1 MPNRLATFA
10 TPVLLIVLQFV
21 AATAIAQV
29 PAKVKKGALPKT
41 IGKIEIL
48 EPEFKGLLA
57 ARAAIEVLGGGF
69 EWSEGPVW
77 LPKKQSLL
85 FSDIPNNRI
94 NRWRAG
100 SGVDSFMQ
108 KSGYTGKAAFTG
120 PEPGTNGLILD
131 SQGRLVMCCHG
142 DRAIKRVEKDGTLTV
157 LVDNY
162 QGKRLNSPNDLVY
175 HSSGD
180 LYFTDPPYGLPKRY
194 ADPARELDWCGVYRL
209 RPTGE
214 LQLLTKVMTR
224 PNGIGLSPDEKT
236 LYVAQSDGRE
246 PIWRAFEVKANGEL
260 GKYRVF
266 ADASPWSGKLPG
278 GCDGMAI
285 DTDGRL
291 WATGPGGVLVFTPAG
306 KLIGRLNT
314 GQRTANCTFGG
325 PDGSTLFITADM
337 FLCRVKTKV
346 KGVGF

>member
-1 MPNRLATFA
+1 MTQRLTPFA
-10 TPVLLIVLQFV
+10 VLFTALLAVPF
-21 AATAIAQV
+21 AATRLPAQSS
-29 PAKVKKGALPKT
+29 KRALPAT
-41 IGKIEIL
+41 IGKIEVL
-48 EPEFKGLLA
+48 DPEFEKLLA
-57 ARAAIEVLGGGF
+57 PAAAIEVLGGGY

-77 LPKKQSLL
+77 LPKKQCLL

-100 SGVDSFMQ
+100 KGVDSFMQ
-108 KSGYTGKAAFTG
+108 RSGYTGDAPFTG
-120 PEPGTNGLILD
+120 PEPGSNGLILD

-142 DRAIKRVEKDGTLTV
+142 DRAIKRVEKDGSTTV
-157 LVDNY
+157 LVDKY

-209 RPTGE
+209 RPNGK

-236 LYVAQSDGRE
+236 LYVAQSDGRA
-246 PIWRAFEVKANGEL
+246 PIWRAFVVKENGEL
-260 GKYRVF
+260 GKHRVF

-325 PDGSTLFITADM
+325 PHGSTLFVTADM
-337 FLCRVKTKV
+337 FLCRVRTKV
-346 KGVGF
+346 KGLGF